1 MNLCFIAENREDDVS
16 PRDFSQQNGSPVA
29 VEYYSRPNKIAF
41 IRHRLCDPVED
52 SVDHR
57 LPMRLF
63 ATDRFS
69 RLSPV
74 ETMAVAVEG
83 VVEEAVDTTVEAV
96 VVVEAMVE
104 DVSMD
109 TMVVVGGGGCRIFI
123 HKTLNMRP
131 HP

>member
-1 MNLCFIAENREDDVS
+1 
-16 PRDFSQQNGSPVA
+16 
-29 VEYYSRPNKIAF
+29 
-41 IRHRLCDPVED
+41 
-52 SVDHR
+52 
-57 LPMRLF
+57 MRLF

-74 ETMAVAVEG
+74 ETMAVAV
-83 VVEEAVDTTVEAV
+83 V

>member
-1 MNLCFIAENREDDVS
+1 MS
-16 PRDFSQQNGSPVA
+16 PRETFRNRSVLLSPSK
-29 VEYYSRPNKIAF
+29 YYSRPNTLAF
-41 IRHRLCDPVED
+41 IRHRLCDPAED
-52 SVDHR
+52 AVDHR

-109 TMVVVGGGGCRIFI
+109 TMVVVGGCGCRIFI

>member
-1 MNLCFIAENREDDVS
+1 MEDPAED
-16 PRDFSQQNGSPVA
+16 A
-29 VEYYSRPNKIAF
+29 
-41 IRHRLCDPVED
+41 
-52 SVDHR
+52 VDHR

-74 ETMAVAVEG
+74 ETMAVV
-83 VVEEAVDTTVEAV
+83 V

>member
-1 MNLCFIAENREDDVS
+1 MS
-16 PRDFSQQNGSPVA
+16 PRKTFRNRSVLLSPS
-29 VEYYSRPNKIAF
+29 EYYSRPNTLAF
-41 IRHRLCDPVED
+41 ILHRLCDPAED
-52 SVDHR
+52 AVDHR

-74 ETMAVAVEG
+74 ETMAVV
-83 VVEEAVDTTVEAV
+83 V

>member
-1 MNLCFIAENREDDVS
+1 
-16 PRDFSQQNGSPVA
+16 
-29 VEYYSRPNKIAF
+29 
-41 IRHRLCDPVED
+41 
-52 SVDHR
+52 
-57 LPMRLF
+57 MRLF

-109 TMVVVGGGGCRIFI
+109 TMVVVG
-123 HKTLNMRP
+123 
-131 HP
+131 

>member
-1 MNLCFIAENREDDVS
+1 M
-16 PRDFSQQNGSPVA
+16 
-29 VEYYSRPNKIAF
+29 
-41 IRHRLCDPVED
+41 
-52 SVDHR
+52 
-57 LPMRLF
+57 
-63 ATDRFS
+63 
-69 RLSPV
+69 

-123 HKTLNMRP
+123 HKTLNIRP
-131 HP
+131 HPQVLHPQNLDSCVHIFPCP

>member
-1 MNLCFIAENREDDVS
+1 M
-16 PRDFSQQNGSPVA
+16 DFCASTDSQIKSKWKNA
-29 VEYYSRPNKIAF
+29 VDL
-41 IRHRLCDPVED
+41 RLLEW
-52 SVDHR
+52 
-57 LPMRLF
+57 LF
-63 ATDRFS
+63 AIDRFS

-123 HKTLNMRP
+123 HKTLNIRP
-131 HP
+131 HPRYLHPQNLDSCVHIFQCP

>member
-1 MNLCFIAENREDDVS
+1 MEGEF
-16 PRDFSQQNGSPVA
+16 
-29 VEYYSRPNKIAF
+29 
-41 IRHRLCDPVED
+41 
-52 SVDHR
+52 R
-57 LPMRLF
+57 LPERLF

-69 RLSPV
+69 KLGPM
-74 ETMAVAVEG
+74 ETMAVAVES

-123 HKTLNMRP
+123 HKTLNIDLI
-131 HP
+131 HKIFIHKTLIYVFTFSNVHTFTIHNVYVHI

>member
-1 MNLCFIAENREDDVS
+1 MEENREDDVS
-16 PRDFSQQNGSPVA
+16 RETFRNRSVLLSPS
-29 VEYYSRPNKIAF
+29 EYYSRPNTLAF
-41 IRHRLCDPVED
+41 IRHRLCDPAED
-52 SVDHR
+52 AVDHR

-96 VVVEAMVE
+96 VFVEAMVE

>member
-1 MNLCFIAENREDDVS
+1 MEENREDDVS
-16 PRDFSQQNGSPVA
+16 PRDFSQQ
-29 VEYYSRPNKIAF
+29 I
-41 IRHRLCDPVED
+41 DPAED
-52 SVDHR
+52 VVDHR

-69 RLSPV
+69 RLIPV

-123 HKTLNMRP
+123 HKTLNIRHHKP
-131 HP
+131 HSHNLIHGTLLKNL

>member
-1 MNLCFIAENREDDVS
+1 
-16 PRDFSQQNGSPVA
+16 
-29 VEYYSRPNKIAF
+29 
-41 IRHRLCDPVED
+41 
-52 SVDHR
+52 
-57 LPMRLF
+57 MRLF

>member
-1 MNLCFIAENREDDVS
+1 MS
-16 PRDFSQQNGSPVA
+16 PRETFRNRSVLLSPS
-29 VEYYSRPNKIAF
+29 EYYSRPNTLAF
-41 IRHRLCDPVED
+41 IRHRLCDPAED
-52 SVDHR
+52 VVDHR

-74 ETMAVAVEG
+74 ETMAVA
-83 VVEEAVDTTVEAV
+83 AV

>member
-1 MNLCFIAENREDDVS
+1 MS
-16 PRDFSQQNGSPVA
+16 PRKTFRNRSVLLSPS
-29 VEYYSRPNKIAF
+29 EYYSRPNTLAF
-41 IRHRLCDPVED
+41 ILHRLCGDA
-52 SVDHR
+52 VDHR

-74 ETMAVAVEG
+74 ETMAVV
-83 VVEEAVDTTVEAV
+83 V

>member
-1 MNLCFIAENREDDVS
+1 VS
-16 PRDFSQQNGSPVA
+16 PRDFFATDRFSRRPS
-29 VEYYSRPNKIAF
+29 EYYSRPNTLAF
-41 IRHRLCDPVED
+41 IRHRLCDPAED
-52 SVDHR
+52 AVDHR

-74 ETMAVAVEG
+74 ETMAV
-83 VVEEAVDTTVEAV
+83 AV

>member
-1 MNLCFIAENREDDVS
+1 MEDPAED
-16 PRDFSQQNGSPVA
+16 A
-29 VEYYSRPNKIAF
+29 
-41 IRHRLCDPVED
+41 
-52 SVDHR
+52 VDHR

-83 VVEEAVDTTVEAV
+83 VVEEAVDTTVEVV